1 MAKKK
6 NRKTR
11 DLTELLIKRIR
22 NYHIAEGVSLQEL
35 RAVSIIVKEYFNVL
49 FDFLTEGKSVKV
61 GENPNY
67 LLIDIMSRNIE
78 DVDLKRDK
86 PMILKD
92 RIDRMM
98 VIKCHGLYL
107 ERKYSTMDLTI
118 SARNKLLGVIN
129 YKNLKH
135 I

>member
-6 NRKTR
+6 KTR

-22 NYHIAEGVSLQEL
+22 NFHIAEGVSLQEL
-35 RAVSIIVKEYFNVL
+35 AAVSVIVKEYFNVL
-49 FDFLTEGKSVKV
+49 FDFLTKGRSVKV
-61 GENPNY
+61 GTTSNDY
-67 LLIDIMSRNIE
+67 LLIDIMSRDIE
-78 DVDLKRDK
+78 DVDIKKDR

-98 VIKCHGLYL
+98 IVKCHGLYL

-118 SARNKLLGVIN
+118 TARNKLLGSVN
-129 YKNLKH
+129 YKNLEH